1 MIILAPWDAVTSAEH
16 RVRCRFLRRHGA
28 EDPPSR
34 PACGLEL
41 CILYVRCA
49 LIIKEH
55 KRHQTQLRQRRFRQ
69 HRLATFRVNS
79 GQPLSD
85 NGQRTTALRT
95 TAFDGSGQPLS
106 RHGGRAA
113 DNRFAQRTTAFAHL
127 LHIHIYVH
135 ICLHT
140 RARIQVYR
148 NVRMHMCVCMYV
160 CAGACVCASVFF
172 AMYARRGGQQNSRP
186 SAEDDAAF
194 GVRAAGLRV
203 LLQELLKAAS

>member
-49 LIIKEH
+49 LIIKKH

-106 RHGGRAA
+106 DNGQRTTALRTTAFDGSGQPLSRHGGRAA

-127 LHIHIYVH
+127 YTYTH
-135 ICLHT
+135 ICT
-140 RARIQVYR
+140 
-148 NVRMHMCVCMYV
+148 HMFAYT
-160 CAGACVCASVFF
+160 GAYTSV
-172 AMYARRGGQQNSRP
+172 
-186 SAEDDAAF
+186 
-194 GVRAAGLRV
+194 
-203 LLQELLKAAS
+203 

>member
-1 MIILAPWDAVTSAEH
+1 MFVQWALPLPLPVRTSGLIILAPWDAVTSAEH

-49 LIIKEH
+49 LIIKTH

-127 LHIHIYVH
+127 YTYTH
-135 ICLHT
+135 ICT
-140 RARIQVYR
+140 
-148 NVRMHMCVCMYV
+148 HMFAYT
-160 CAGACVCASVFF
+160 GAYTSV
-172 AMYARRGGQQNSRP
+172 
-186 SAEDDAAF
+186 
-194 GVRAAGLRV
+194 
-203 LLQELLKAAS
+203 